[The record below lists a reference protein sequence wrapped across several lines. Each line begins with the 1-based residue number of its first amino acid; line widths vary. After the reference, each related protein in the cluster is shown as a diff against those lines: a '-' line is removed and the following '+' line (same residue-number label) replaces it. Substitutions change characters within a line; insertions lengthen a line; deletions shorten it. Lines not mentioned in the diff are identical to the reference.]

1 MLFRFLYR
9 NFKGYR
15 FLVVLA
21 ILVTITQV
29 GSDLL
34 VGLPL
39 KFIPSKVNNPSN
51 DPACSYP
58 FLDHILDFFDTPQ
71 LDSSL
76 QDPVTHQPVP
86 PPTSQCPVTNPT
98 DVNAAALPRTT
109 HHSVVGVIV
118 FSILMLVLCSL
129 LSAGLGYLD
138 LFLASYIAY
147 NLSARLRNH
156 LFEHL
161 QRLSLDWHGK
171 QKKGD
176 LVQRVT
182 GNVADIE
189 KFVTDGLAD
198 LLGSISILVGVTV
211 IMWTVNP

>member
-39 KFIPSKVNNPSN
+39 KFIPSKVNNSSN
-51 DPACSYP
+51 DPACQYP
-58 FLDHILDFFDTPQ
+58 FLNPILDFFDTPQ

-76 QDPVTHQPVP
+76 QDPVTKQPIP
-86 PPTSQCPVTNPT
+86 PPTSQCPVANPN
-98 DVNAAALPRTT
+98 DLYAVAHPQVT
-109 HHSVVGVIV
+109 HHSVIGVIV
-118 FSILMLVLCSL
+118 FSVLMLILFSL
-129 LSAGLGYLD
+129 LSAVLGYFD
-138 LFLASYIAY
+138 LFLASYIAQ
-147 NLSARLRNH
+147 NLSARLRNN

-161 QRLSLDWHGK
+161 QRL
-171 QKKGD
+171 
-176 LVQRVT
+176 
-182 GNVADIE
+182 
-189 KFVTDGLAD
+189 
-198 LLGSISILVGVTV
+198 
-211 IMWTVNP
+211 

>member
-9 NFKGYR
+9 NSKGYR

-21 ILVTITQV
+21 ILVTISQV

-39 KFIPSKVNNPSN
+39 KFIPSKVNNPGN
-51 DPACSYP
+51 DPACGYP
-58 FLDHILDFFDTPQ
+58 ILDSILSRFDTRFLDK
-71 LDSSL
+71 SL
-76 QDPVTHQPVP
+76 QDPANPNQDIL

-98 DVNAAALPRTT
+98 DLNAVANPRTT

-161 QRLSLDWHGK
+161 QRRSLDWQRK
-171 QKKGD
+171 QKK
-176 LVQRVT
+176 
-182 GNVADIE
+182 
-189 KFVTDGLAD
+189 
-198 LLGSISILVGVTV
+198 
-211 IMWTVNP
+211 